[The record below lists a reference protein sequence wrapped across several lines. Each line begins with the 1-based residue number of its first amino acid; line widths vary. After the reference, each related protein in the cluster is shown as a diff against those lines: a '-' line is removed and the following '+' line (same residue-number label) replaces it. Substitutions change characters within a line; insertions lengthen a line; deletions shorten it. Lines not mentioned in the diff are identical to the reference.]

1 MASISL
7 FLASSSPFFA
17 LSNRDISSSLVSN
30 GICIISFIYCVSELG
45 IFSNKTFSSSISF
58 IIQYI
63 SIISFISSLLNS
75 LDIWPFFIACK
86 FLFTII
92 LTIVLKVSF
101 DVNKLLIVST
111 SKFIL
116 YLFDKSQIS
125 KVETKAGKEATV
137 TLGDDRGYDA
147 EEFDALYNAKFDTD
161 YMNERFEEGE
171 NKMELLN
178 QEKIEQNYSYSDNG
192 KEIEVNAE

>member
-1 MASISL
+1 M
-7 FLASSSPFFA
+7 ASSSPFFA

-45 IFSNKTFSSSISF
+45 IFSNRTFSSSISF

-75 LDIWPFFIACK
+75 VDILPFFIACK

-116 YLFDKSQIS
+116 YLFDKSHMYSRAFSAVLYSFVFLNLVFIIS
-125 KVETKAGKEATV
+125 
-137 TLGDDRGYDA
+137 
-147 EEFDALYNAKFDTD
+147 FNISNIF
-161 YMNERFEEGE
+161 
-171 NKMELLN
+171 
-178 QEKIEQNYSYSDNG
+178 
-192 KEIEVNAE
+192 